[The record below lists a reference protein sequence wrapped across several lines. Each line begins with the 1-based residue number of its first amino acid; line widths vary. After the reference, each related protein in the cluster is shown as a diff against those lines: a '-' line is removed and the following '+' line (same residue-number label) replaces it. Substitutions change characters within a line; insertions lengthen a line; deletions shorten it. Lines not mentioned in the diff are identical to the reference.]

1 MITIRPAD
9 QDDAGQIAPLINMIF
24 DEMQLE
30 ELDDIPEP
38 DLEQAITAAYRTPDY
53 LSGKATTVVAEA
65 DGQVVGVA
73 FGYPDKNEDAVDDV
87 LARVTANNDAF
98 GSAFE
103 AEAEAES
110 YEHEWYLDSIAVDP
124 NYQGHGIGGKLLAAL
139 PRYARQAGQKRIGL
153 NVDMANL
160 GAKKLYD
167 RYHYESVGIK
177 PIGDRMYFHMQYE
190 LDKDL
195 VLA

>member
-73 FGYPDKNEDAVDDV
+73 FGGR
-87 LARVTANNDAF
+87 RVST
-98 GSAFE
+98 
-103 AEAEAES
+103 S
-110 YEHEWYLDSIAVDP
+110 YCE
-124 NYQGHGIGGKLLAAL
+124 
-139 PRYARQAGQKRIGL
+139 
-153 NVDMANL
+153 
-160 GAKKLYD
+160 
-167 RYHYESVGIK
+167 
-177 PIGDRMYFHMQYE
+177 
-190 LDKDL
+190 
-195 VLA
+195 

>member
-103 AEAEAES
+103 AEAES

-124 NYQGHGIGGKLLAAL
+124 N
-139 PRYARQAGQKRIGL
+139 
-153 NVDMANL
+153 
-160 GAKKLYD
+160 
-167 RYHYESVGIK
+167 
-177 PIGDRMYFHMQYE
+177 
-190 LDKDL
+190 
-195 VLA
+195 

>member
-53 LSGKATTVVAEA
+53 LSGTATTVVAEA

-87 LARVTANNDAF
+87 LARVTADNDAF
-98 GSAFE
+98 GSAF
-103 AEAEAES
+103 EAEAES

-124 NYQGHGIGGKLLAAL
+124 DYQGQGIGGKLLAAL
-139 PRYARQAGQKRIGL
+139 PKYARADGMKRIGL
-153 NVDMANL
+153 NVDMANP

-167 RYHYESVGIK
+167 RYQYETVGIK

-190 LDKDL
+190 LGKDL
-195 VLA
+195 ILA

>member
-87 LARVTANNDAF
+87 LARVTADNDAF
-98 GSAFE
+98 GSAF
-103 AEAEAES
+103 EAES

-139 PRYARQAGQKRIGL
+139 PQYARQAGQQRIGL

-167 RYHYESVGIK
+167 RYHYETVGIK

-190 LDKDL
+190 LDKEL
-195 VLA
+195 VFA